1 MFCRKFHDMFYKRFF
16 AVVIFF
22 KVCFVLLLTFSLYI
36 FFWGGGL
43 IKLLVL
49 SKHDK
54 EFIICNENWKLTFPP
69 SQNDTLVECDG
80 ALAPPDPDVCV
91 VMFSLLNRSSFQY
104 AKRKVQDLRRQHNG
118 QIAIL
123 LIGNKADAIQSR
135 RVPSKGT
142 VRIFN
147 EHIFT
152 ARYGIFSNSTFTIK
166 RSIFLSATCTAYRSF
181 FGCWVFLNSLNMSF
195 N

>member
-36 FFWGGGL
+36 FSFGGGL

-142 VRIFN
+142 VRILM
-147 EHIFT
+147 
-152 ARYGIFSNSTFTIK
+152 
-166 RSIFLSATCTAYRSF
+166 SIFLQLGMVSSVIVHLPSKGPF
-181 FGCWVFLNSLNMSF
+181 F
-195 N
+195 